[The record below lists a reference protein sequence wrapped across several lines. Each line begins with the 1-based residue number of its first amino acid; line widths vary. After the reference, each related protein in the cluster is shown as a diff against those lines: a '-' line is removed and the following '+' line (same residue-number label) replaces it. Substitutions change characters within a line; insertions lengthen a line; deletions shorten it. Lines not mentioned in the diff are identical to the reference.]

1 MIRKKL
7 IVMIGA
13 LVLLCA
19 FAFPLIHS
27 AAAKPAAPPAGPHP
41 EIDAALHNLQEA
53 RTHLE
58 RAEPVFAGHRLEA
71 IKHVDA
77 AIAQIHD
84 ALRVNP

>member
-7 IVMIGA
+7 VVMVGA
-13 LVLLCA
+13 LVLLCV

-27 AAAKPAAPPAGPHP
+27 AMAKPPAPPAGPHP

-53 RTHLE
+53 RRHLE
-58 RAEPVFAGHRLEA
+58 RAEPVFQGHRVEA
-71 IKHVDA
+71 IQHVDA